1 MNNKLNTYKVDL
13 ADYRV
18 KNSKVFTG
26 RDRGEDVRK
35 RSKIDYE
42 ESTHDNILIVVPDDI
57 YSINPSF
64 LEEFFVNVVIKLG
77 KDKFFNKF
85 KFEGSYDIE
94 RPLNEA
100 INRILRNKT
109 AIG

>member
-1 MNNKLNTYKVDL
+1 MNSKENTYKVNL

-18 KNSKVFTG
+18 EGSKVFTG

-42 ESTHDNILIVVPDDI
+42 ESTHDTVLIIVPDDI

-77 KDKFFNKF
+77 KDKFFSKF
-85 KFEGSYDIE
+85 RFEGSYNIE

-109 AIG
+109 ALG